1 MSHDNKS
8 DEKSCNNPDFCLSDW
23 CSCHTP
29 RSKSQLK
36 RLAVQEAS
44 HLSGIPLDHE
54 PEKPTS

>member
-1 MSHDNKS
+1 MNTENKE
-8 DEKSCNNPDFCLSDW
+8 DTCTRCGGLHLNGQCPVRKQL
-23 CSCHTP
+23 
-29 RSKSQLK
+29 SKSQLK